1 MSIDVFLNKLNKVTQ
16 KGNGKWLACCPVHND
31 KSPSLGIDDDNG
43 VVLIHCFGC
52 GASGPEVAEKL
63 GIDISEL
70 FPPRENVDYENYKRQ
85 SRVYFN
91 PGHVIDALFDEILIS
106 TIIIDGI
113 IKDPSQASQVK
124 DRLVT
129 ALSRISDTLVYINYK
144 RKR

>member
-1 MSIDVFLNKLNKVTQ
+1 MSIEVFLNRLNKVTQ

-52 GASGPEVAEKL
+52 GATGPEVADKL

-70 FPPRENVDYENYKRQ
+70 FPPNNTDYENHTNQ
-85 SRVYFN
+85 SRKYFN
-91 PGHVIDALFDEILIS
+91 SGHVIDALYDEILIS

-113 IKDPSQASQVK
+113 IKDPSQAAQVK
-124 DRLVT
+124 ERLVT

>member
-1 MSIDVFLNKLNKVTQ
+1 MSIETFLNRLNKVTQ

-31 KSPSLGIDDDNG
+31 KSPSLAIDVEDG
-43 VVLIHCFGC
+43 KVLIHCFGC
-52 GASGPEVAEKL
+52 GATGPEVAHQL

-70 FPPRENVDYENYKRQ
+70 FPPNDFDYENYTNQ
-85 SRVYFN
+85 SRKYFN
-91 PGHVIDALFDEILIS
+91 SGQVIDALFDEILIS

-113 IKDPSQASQVK
+113 IKDPSQALQVK

-129 ALSRISDTLVYINYK
+129 ALSRISDTLAYINYK

>member
-1 MSIDVFLNKLNKVTQ
+1 MSIEVFLNRLNKVTQ

-52 GASGPEVAEKL
+52 GATGPEVADKL

-70 FPPRENVDYENYKRQ
+70 FPPNNTDYESHTNQ
-85 SRVYFN
+85 SRKYFN
-91 PGHVIDALFDEILIS
+91 SGHVIDAIFDELLVSSIVIN
-106 TIIIDGI
+106 DF
-113 IKDPSQASQVK
+113 IKDPSQADIVK
-124 DRLVT
+124 ERLT
-129 ALSRISDTLVYINYK
+129 ISLERIGHLIEYTNYK

>member
-1 MSIDVFLNKLNKVTQ
+1 MSIEVFLNRLNKVTQ

-31 KSPSLGIDDDNG
+31 KSPSLAIDDDNG

-52 GASGPEVAEKL
+52 GATGPEVADKL

-70 FPPRENVDYENYKRQ
+70 FPPNNTDYESHTNQ
-85 SRVYFN
+85 SRKYFN
-91 PGHVIDALFDEILIS
+91 SGHVIDALYDEILIS

-113 IKDPSQASQVK
+113 IKDPSQAAQVK
-124 DRLVT
+124 ERLVT

>member
-1 MSIDVFLNKLNKVTQ
+1 MSIDAFLNRLNKVTS

-31 KSPSLGIDDDNG
+31 KRPSLAIDSEDG
-43 VVLIHCFGC
+43 KVLIHCFGC
-52 GASGPEVAEKL
+52 GASGPQVAEKL

-70 FPPRENVDYENYKRQ
+70 FPPRDNVDYENYKRQ

-91 PGHVIDALFDEILIS
+91 PIHVIDALYDEILIS

-113 IKDPSQASQVK
+113 IKDPSQAAQVRE
-124 DRLVT
+124 RLAT
-129 ALSRISDTLVYINYK
+129 ALIRLSETLAYIDYK

>member
-1 MSIDVFLNKLNKVTQ
+1 MSIEAFLNRLNKVTQ

-31 KSPSLGIDDDNG
+31 KSPSLAIDDDNG

-52 GASGPEVAEKL
+52 GATGPEVADKL

-70 FPPRENVDYENYKRQ
+70 FPINNTDYENHTNQ
-85 SRVYFN
+85 SRKYFN
-91 PGHVIDALFDEILIS
+91 SGHVIDALYDEILIS

-113 IKDPSQASQVK
+113 IKDPSQAPQVK

>member
-1 MSIDVFLNKLNKVTQ
+1 MSIDVFLNKLNKVTS
-16 KGNGKWLACCPVHND
+16 KGNGRWLACCPVHND
-31 KSPSLGIDDDNG
+31 KSPSLAIDDDNG

-52 GASGPEVAEKL
+52 GATGPEVADKL

-70 FPPRENVDYENYKRQ
+70 FPPNNTDYENHTNQ
-85 SRVYFN
+85 SRKYFN
-91 PGHVIDALFDEILIS
+91 SGHVIDALFDEILIS

-113 IKDPSQASQVK
+113 IKDPSQAAQVK
-124 DRLVT
+124 ERLVT